1 MANYIG
7 WILTNKGR
15 ELLAKAINNE
25 TKINVTK
32 FKIGA
37 GYNTGNDRELTDLL
51 DKRNEFPVNSYER
64 KENGIVEFTFIV
76 SNKTGSG
83 TSTITNSYKISEM
96 GIYAQDDSGT
106 EILYAYNKGTDGD
119 YIPVYN
125 GKNAIDIVEK
135 CIIIIDQAANLNVTI
150 DNSMTYLTRESA
162 DRRYLEIQA
171 LAKIIGLEFG
181 GNIQD
186 TGPKVNGKFYYDK
199 ALKYYYECIA
209 NNSLTYNDG
218 SKFRA
223 ISNKP
228 ILDKLENLYKVQ
240 QAKLYVHSEATG
252 QGRTTCNI
260 VQKVG
265 NVVTIV
271 FDSGDTLRYTSD
283 NTVIFSIPEGY
294 RPKSFLSV
302 NASQFNGTAGTI
314 YIQPDGTAK
323 WRGSTVTTASIIFS
337 VSYVVD

>member
-25 TKINVTK
+25 TKINITK

-76 SNKTGSG
+76 SNKTGTG
-83 TSTITNSYKISEM
+83 ESTITNSYKISEM

-135 CIIIIDQAANLNVTI
+135 CIIIIDQAANLTVKI
-150 DNSMTYLTRESA
+150 DDSMTYLTRESA

-171 LAKIIGLEFG
+171 LAKIMGLEFG

-186 TGPKVNGKFYYDK
+186 TGTKTTGKFYYDK

-228 ILDKLENLYKVQ
+228 ISDKLENLYEVQ
-240 QAKLYVHSEATG
+240 QAKLYVHAEAIG

-260 VQKVG
+260 VQKCG
-265 NVVTIV
+265 NMVTII
-271 FDSGDTLRYTSD
+271 FDSGNALRNIND
-283 NTVIFSIPEGY
+283 NTVIFQIPDGFK
-294 RPKSFLSV
+294 PKTFLSV
-302 NASQFNGTAGTI
+302 NASQYNTSNGTV
-314 YIQPDGTAK
+314 YIEPSGIGK
-323 WRGSTVTTASIIFS
+323 WKGATVNSASIIFS
-337 VSYVVD
+337 VSYIV